1 MENKLD
7 KKIKN
12 IMANVFKVKL
22 EKINND
28 TSPNSIEEWDSLK
41 HLNLIVALEEEFE
54 IKLDEDEIASM
65 ISFPIISAT
74 IQAYLD

>member
-1 MENKLD
+1 MENEID

-12 IMANVFKVKL
+12 IMANVFKVKID
-22 EKINND
+22 KINND

-54 IKLDEDEIASM
+54 IKLDQDEIASM
-65 ISFPIISAT
+65 ISFPIICAT